1 MRHFLV
7 QLTVLSSAALL
18 PSAAWAT
25 DATPPRNVVNFEAQ
39 AMREV
44 PNDLAL
50 ATLFV
55 EFSDSDPS
63 RLAEKINLALAGGLM
78 QLKQYPTVQSGGTHF
93 ATYPLYST
101 KTNKQE
107 GWRSR
112 GELRVSSKDFA
123 AISKLIGELQKSTG
137 SGPMQLA
144 DVRYAVSDE
153 ARSKAEEGLI
163 EEGIAQFKR
172 RAGVIQKSMSASNWK
187 MMNMNVNTSGARP
200 QMRAMM
206 MKDSAMMEAAA
217 APAPMEG
224 GESQLSVSVNGSI
237 QLLD

>member
-7 QLTVLSSAALL
+7 LATLLTGTAMAADV
-18 PSAAWAT
+18 A
-25 DATPPRNVVNFEAQ
+25 PPRNVVNFESQ
-39 AMREV
+39 ATREV

-55 EFSDSDPS
+55 EFTDADPA
-63 RLAEKINLALAGGLM
+63 RLAEKVNLALAGGLKL
-78 QLKQYPTVQSGGTHF
+78 LKQYPTVQSGGTSF
-93 ATYPLYST
+93 ATYPLYSS
-101 KTNKQE
+101 KSNKQE

-123 AISKLIGELQKSTG
+123 ALSKLIGELQKSSG
-137 SGPMQLA
+137 SSPMQLA
-144 DVRYAVSDE
+144 EVRYAVSDE

-187 MMNMNVNTSGARP
+187 MMSMNVNTSGSRP
-200 QMRAMM
+200 EMRPMMKSAAMM
-206 MKDSAMMEAAA
+206 DA
-217 APAPMEG
+217 APAPIEG
-224 GESQLSVSVNGSI
+224 GESRLQVNVSGSI
-237 QLLD
+237 QLAN

>member
-1 MRHFLV
+1 MRQFLV
-7 QLTVLSSAALL
+7 QLTMLSSASVLGG
-18 PSAAWAT
+18 AAWAA
-25 DATPPRNVVNFEAQ
+25 DVAPPRNIVNFEAQ
-39 AMREV
+39 ATREV

-55 EFSDSDPS
+55 EFSDADPS
-63 RLAEKINLALAGGLM
+63 RLAEKINLALAGGLK
-78 QLKQYPTVQSGGTHF
+78 QLKQYPTVQSAGTNF
-93 ATYPLYST
+93 ATYPLYSA

-112 GELRVSSKDFA
+112 GELRVTSKDFA
-123 AISKLIGELQKSTG
+123 AISKLIGELQKSSG
-137 SGPMQLA
+137 SNSAMQLA

-187 MMNMNVNTSGARP
+187 MMSMSVNTSGSRP
-200 QMRAMM
+200 EMRPMM
-206 MKDSAMMEAAA
+206 MKSAAMMDA
-217 APAPMEG
+217 APAPIEG
-224 GESQLSVSVNGSI
+224 GESRLQVNVNGSI
-237 QLLD
+237 QLAD

>member
-7 QLTVLSSAALL
+7 LATLLTGTAMAADV
-18 PSAAWAT
+18 A
-25 DATPPRNVVNFEAQ
+25 PPRNIVNFESQ
-39 AMREV
+39 ATREV

-55 EFSDSDPS
+55 EFTDADPA
-63 RLAEKINLALAGGLM
+63 RLAEKVNLALAGGLKL
-78 QLKQYPTVQSGGTHF
+78 LKQYPTVQSGGTSF
-93 ATYPLYST
+93 ATYPLYSS
-101 KTNKQE
+101 KNNKQE

-123 AISKLIGELQKSTG
+123 ALSKLVGELQKSTG
-137 SGPMQLA
+137 TSPMQLA
-144 DVRYAVSDE
+144 EVRYAVSDE

-187 MMNMNVNTSGARP
+187 MMSMNVNTSGFRP
-200 QMRAMM
+200 EMRPMM
-206 MKDSAMMEAAA
+206 MKSAAMMDA
-217 APAPMEG
+217 APAPIEG
-224 GESQLSVSVNGSI
+224 GESRLQVNVSGSI
-237 QLLD
+237 QLAD